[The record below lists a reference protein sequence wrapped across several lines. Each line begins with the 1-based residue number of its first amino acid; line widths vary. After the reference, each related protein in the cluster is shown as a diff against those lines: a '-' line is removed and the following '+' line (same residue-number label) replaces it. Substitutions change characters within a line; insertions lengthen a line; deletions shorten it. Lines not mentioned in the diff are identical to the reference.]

1 MMGLLE
7 QRSAYCDERL
17 GKLRSAISRNAN
29 IPNLE
34 DLCVYVTGSFGR
46 GEASPHSD
54 LDLFFLNRGTVSK
67 HGLTNRDKALLF
79 ADLIRVVE
87 DLCFPPLTK
96 GGAYLKIH
104 YLDDV
109 LDSIGS
115 QTEDFE
121 NSFTARMLL
130 LTESTA
136 VLNAPMFDAA
146 LRKLIDVYF
155 RDYHDHEKEFRPI
168 FLINDIVRYWK
179 TMCMNYEHNRHR
191 TDDAAN
197 DDPAGIQRNKN
208 KAHTKNFK
216 LKFSRMLTCFSFVI
230 ACVAQGRGIGPENV
244 ENIARKTPLQR
255 LDWVAQQRPQ
265 AKEMVEMAK
274 AEYAWFL
281 EKTGC
286 DSGELEAWISNREV
300 RNTAFDKGRTFG
312 ATIYRLLSSVT
323 EPDTLRYLVV

>member
-1 MMGLLE
+1 MTSILE
-7 QRSAYCDERL
+7 NRAIYCDARIGE
-17 GKLRSAISRNAN
+17 LRAAISKRAD
-29 IPNLE
+29 IPRLD

-54 LDLFFLNRGTVSK
+54 LDLFFLNRGTGSK
-67 HGLTNRDKALLF
+67 DGLTNRDKALLF

-87 DLCFPPLTK
+87 ELGFPPLTK
-96 GGAYLKIH
+96 GGAYLQIH

-109 LDSIGS
+109 LQSIGS

-130 LTESTA
+130 LTESA
-136 VLNAPMFDAA
+136 PILNAPVFDAA
-146 LRKLIDVYF
+146 LQKLIDVYF

-191 TDDAAN
+191 TSGDAEN
-197 DDPAGIQRNKN
+197 DPAEIQRHKN

-230 ACVAQGRGIGPENV
+230 ACVAEGRGIGPEDV
-244 ENIARKTPLQR
+244 ESIARKTPLQR
-255 LDWVAQQRPQ
+255 LDWVSLQKPQ
-265 AKEMVEMAK
+265 VKEMVEMAK
-274 AEYAWFL
+274 GEYAWFL

-286 DSGELEAWISNREV
+286 DSGDLEAWISDRKV
-300 RNTAFDKGRTFG
+300 RDTAFDKGRTFG

-323 EPDTLRYLVV
+323 EQDTLRYLVV